1 VVVTPLHKLHA
12 KLCRELAQS
21 EHSAIVHTRREVRRL
36 GDVPPANALR
46 ALGAHAASLRP
57 RMAMLMATRQPFGA
71 LVARAVGQTFSNL
84 RHLVFDRLID
94 VERSYRGTLLGFHHG
109 IATARLLRD
118 VSLRLNDRYMHRF
131 CDDLLAERLP
141 LLDVAEQ
148 EVSWFAR
155 TPRNAIKSG
164 LRVAFEPQPE

>member
-1 VVVTPLHKLHA
+1 MTPLHKLYA

-36 GDVPPANALR
+36 GDVPPAQALR

-57 RMAMLMATRQPFGA
+57 RMAMLMATRQPVGA
-71 LVARAVGQTFSNL
+71 VVARAVGQLFSNL
-84 RHLVFDRLID
+84 RHFVFDRMID

-118 VSLRLNDRYMHRF
+118 VSNRLGDRFMSRF
-131 CDDLLAERLP
+131 CDDLLAERIP
-141 LLDVAEQ
+141 LLDAAEQ

-155 TPRNAIKSG
+155 TPRKAIKSG